1 MTRVRSLALAVA
13 VLAQASA
20 AWAHHSYAAV
30 DQTKFATLQGKVRS
44 LEWTS
49 PHVWVWIDVLDAG
62 GKTVAWGFEALAPS
76 ELARFYKW
84 TKRSLTPGETV
95 TVDYQPL
102 RSGTPGGA
110 LRTLTF
116 PDGRVLRTSRS
127 TPPPVDIRLLE
138 K

>member
-1 MTRVRSLALAVA
+1 MTRVRSLVFTVA

-49 PHVWVWIDVLDAG
+49 PHVWVWIDVVDAQG
-62 GKTVAWGFEALAPS
+62 QTVAWGFEALAPS
-76 ELARFYKW
+76 ELARFFNW

-95 TVDYQPL
+95 TVDYAPL
-102 RSGTPGGA
+102 RSGKPGGA

-116 PDGRVLRTSRS
+116 PDGRVLRTPRS
-127 TPPPVDIRLLE
+127 TPPPADIRQLA